1 MAGSADPSVPS
12 AVVSD
17 ERECGTPC
25 KEDAED
31 ALLEG
36 DRTFTPGT
44 ARAALRHRTFRTV
57 YIGAF
62 SSNVG
67 TWMQNVVLG
76 ALAYDLTGS
85 GVFVGVIIAAQLGP
99 LLVLSMVGGM
109 LADSVDRKRLLIG
122 LSVAQALL
130 SVGLAAVVTAAE
142 PNKLLLVAVVL
153 AIGVANALYAP
164 TFGSVLPIL
173 VPREDLAG
181 AISLNSVQM
190 NASRVVGPVIG
201 SFLFARF
208 GASWVF
214 LFNAVSYA
222 AVIYALS
229 RVTLPAPPAT
239 GEQGLHRI
247 LEGVRYARADRVV
260 GRCIVII
267 FVFSLLCLPF
277 ITQMPTIADDNL
289 DIAARSTSY
298 GLLYA
303 AFGLGA
309 VVGAL
314 SIGTVFAGSD
324 QARLVRRGLVG
335 FAGML
340 VVFSLLRAPAPAFPA
355 IFVLGAVY
363 FAVITSLSTVLQHDL
378 PDRVRGKVMAL
389 WIMGFGGTVPFGGLA
404 GGFIAERFGVTAL
417 MLGGAAAALGLAA
430 YADLARA
437 PEVSLS
443 PVTVD

>member
-1 MAGSADPSVPS
+1 MLSGVLALVATAADP
-12 AVVSD
+12 
-17 ERECGTPC
+17 
-25 KEDAED
+25 
-31 ALLEG
+31 
-36 DRTFTPGT
+36 
-44 ARAALRHRTFRTV
+44 
-57 YIGAF
+57 
-62 SSNVG
+62 
-67 TWMQNVVLG
+67 
-76 ALAYDLTGS
+76 
-85 GVFVGVIIAAQLGP
+85 
-99 LLVLSMVGGM
+99 
-109 LADSVDRKRLLIG
+109 
-122 LSVAQALL
+122 
-130 SVGLAAVVTAAE
+130 
-142 PNKLLLVAVVL
+142 NKVLLVAVVL

-214 LFNAVSYA
+214 LLNGVSYA
-222 AVIYALS
+222 AVIFALS

-247 LEGVRYARADRVV
+247 LEGVRYARLDRVV

-277 ITQMPTIADDNL
+277 ITQMPTVADDNL
-289 DIAARSTSY
+289 GIEARSTAY

-303 AFGLGA
+303 SFGLGA

-340 VVFSLLRAPAPAFPA
+340 ALFSLLRVPAVAYPA

-378 PDRVRGKVMAL
+378 EDRVRGKVMAL

-404 GGFIAERFGVTAL
+404 GGFIAERFGVTPL
-417 MLGGAAAALGLAA
+417 MLGSAAAALGLAV
-430 YADLARA
+430 YADLARTPEASLA
-437 PEVSLS
+437 PA
-443 PVTVD
+443 TID

>member
-1 MAGSADPSVPS
+1 VSV
-12 AVVSD
+12 D
-17 ERECGTPC
+17 RECGTPC
-25 KEDAED
+25 GEDAED

-62 SSNVG
+62 SSNIG

-76 ALAYDLTGS
+76 ALAYDITGS

-109 LADSVDRKRLLIG
+109 LADSVDRKHLLIG
-122 LSVAQALL
+122 LSVAQGVL
-130 SVGLAAVVTAAE
+130 SGVLAVVALADE
-142 PNKLLLVAVVL
+142 PNKVVLVAVVL

-164 TFGSVLPIL
+164 TFGAVLPIL

-201 SFLFARF
+201 SFLFAEF

-214 LFNAVSYA
+214 MVNAASYA
-222 AVIYALS
+222 AVIFALS
-229 RVTLPAPPAT
+229 LVTLPAPAAT

-247 LEGVRYARADRVV
+247 LEGVRYARGDRVI

-277 ITQMPTIADDNL
+277 ITQLPTIADDNL
-289 DIAARSTSY
+289 GIQAKSTSY

-340 VVFSLLRAPAPAFPA
+340 ALFSLLRAPGVAYPA

-404 GGFIAERFGVTAL
+404 GGFIAEHFGVTSL
-417 MLGGAAAALGLAA
+417 MLGGAVAALGLAA
-430 YADLARA
+430 YADLAPAR
-437 PEVSLS
+437 ETSFS
-443 PVTVD
+443 PVTID